1 MYNDHIAVITASS
14 INASR
19 KQLNTVN
26 LEKFLIIIIIIIII
40 KAICSAQDPL
50 KKAANANAN
59 DCLVI
64 TVSPRLSGLMALC
77 CFY

>member
-26 LEKFLIIIIIIIII
+26 LEKFLIIIIIII